1 MVSLFRKVIP
11 DLIVLAIR
19 LVRVGPRFT
28 KFGRYWLELAL
39 FPDRKFWFWNH
50 KKPFLFSN
58 TSNPFDIVPKDPNY
72 DSAIERF
79 NKRSRIRKFGCKYL
93 PIIADLIETNEN
105 NEKMNIEEEL
115 LVLSTFHAGK
125 LQFH

>member
-1 MVSLFRKVIP
+1 MIGTGSSWPYFRTENS
-11 DLIVLAIR
+11 
-19 LVRVGPRFT
+19 G
-28 KFGRYWLELAL
+28 FGII
-39 FPDRKFWFWNH
+39 

-58 TSNPFDIVPKDPNY
+58 TNNPFDIIPKDPYY

-105 NEKMNIEEEL
+105 NEKMDIEEEL
-115 LVLSTFHAGK
+115 LVLSTFHAGM
-125 LQFH
+125 LQFRQCC